1 MYVSRRIQDII
12 QSTDE
17 PMMFQSCENSP
28 VIDKRSINCD
38 TSATKTTKNSRL
50 MTTEEQTSEDMLLLE
65 NDPDFC
71 RKEVDDNLW
80 ADPQMLALLST
91 EYQKFN
97 DQAKLNIGNKSL
109 FRL

>member
-1 MYVSRRIQDII
+1 
-12 QSTDE
+12 
-17 PMMFQSCENSP
+17 
-28 VIDKRSINCD
+28 
-38 TSATKTTKNSRL
+38 

-109 FRL
+109 FRLQTNLVSTLYNKHEIIDTTGSTYLEKSQRM